1 MPVKGINRANKELD
15 KISNQICN
23 RMLEKGLYIAA
34 TVGAGYATLLTP
46 VDTSNLINSQYIK
59 VNNNSDGV
67 SVSTGYTANYAAAVH
82 GMSGKLKGQPRSS
95 VKSFTTKSGQ
105 VAFESNNGNFWDPDA
120 EPEFLS
126 KGFNENLNEIW
137 SAFNK
142 AMKL

>member
-1 MPVKGINRANKELD
+1 MPVKGISQVNRSLD
-15 KISNQICN
+15 KISNQICES
-23 RMLEKGLYIAA
+23 MLQKGLYIAA

-59 VNNNSDGV
+59 VNNSADGV

-82 GMSGKLKGQPRSS
+82 SKPGKLKGKPRAN
-95 VKSFTTKSGQ
+95 K
-105 VAFESNNGNFWDPDA
+105 NGKYWDPQA

-126 KGFNENLNEIW
+126 KGFNDNLNEIW

>member
-1 MPVKGINRANKELD
+1 MPVKGINQANKELD
-15 KISNQICN
+15 RISNQICD

-59 VNNNSDGV
+59 VSNNSDGV
-67 SVSTGYTANYAAAVH
+67 SVTTGYTANYAAAVH
-82 GMSGKLKGQPRSS
+82 SKPGKLKGKPRPN
-95 VKSFTTKSGQ
+95 K
-105 VAFESNNGNFWDPDA
+105 NGKYWDPQA

-126 KGFNENLNEIW
+126 KGFNDNLNEIW

>member
-1 MPVKGINRANKELD
+1 MPVKGISQANKELD
-15 KISNQICN
+15 RISNQICEA
-23 RMLEKGLYIAA
+23 MLQKGLYIAA

-59 VNNNSDGV
+59 VNNSADGV

-82 GMSGKLKGQPRSS
+82 SKPGKLKGKPRAN
-95 VKSFTTKSGQ
+95 K
-105 VAFESNNGNFWDPDA
+105 NGKYWDPQA

-126 KGFNENLNEIW
+126 KGFNDNLNEIW